1 MQNNQSQPPDI
12 RATFLSEGTSD
23 LLVLKCMRQR
33 VRLTLHQLE
42 PCAPLQRPILYNFQE
57 RHGRIHRIALYNC
70 QKLRQRP
77 TLAFVGFISRKQ
89 KVLDASIADEIHT
102 VDAQLVA
109 EMVNNSG
116 ILGYSSL
123 ELRTGIWCN
132 LVLMDDIEAKQQV
145 LHTET
150 HTHAAYQLA
159 PRYYE
164 WIRLHTGIMPHGLFH
179 DEMKVVRTRHYIFQ
193 VTQQKPIIREHTYNT
208 DRLVGTDASCPYRTI
223 HTR

>member
-1 MQNNQSQPPDI
+1 MQNNQLPDT
-12 RATFLSEGTSD
+12 RATVLSKGTSD

-33 VRLTLHQLE
+33 MRVTLHQLE
-42 PCAPLQRPILYNFQE
+42 PCVTSQRPILYNFQE

-70 QKLRQRP
+70 QELSQRP

-89 KVLDASIADEIHT
+89 KMLDTSIVDEIHT
-102 VDAQLVA
+102 IDAQLVA

-132 LVLMDDIEAKQQV
+132 LVLMENIEAKQQV
-145 LHTET
+145 LRTET
-150 HTHAAYQLA
+150 HAHAAYSLA

-179 DEMKVVRTRHYIFQ
+179 DEMKALHTRFYAFQ
-193 VTQQKPIIREHTYNT
+193 AAQQKPVVREHTY
-208 DRLVGTDASCPYRTI
+208 I
-223 HTR
+223 HDVLMNFDN